1 MKESRHTA
9 PPKWADRILQWYCSD
24 YYLEEVQ
31 GDLHEWYYSQIQ
43 HSRRFLKT
51 RYVFQLVR
59 YYSFTRSKSFQK
71 LITNPNYLS
80 MKNILLI
87 TYRNLKKDKISAT
100 MRLLNLAFG
109 ISVFLLALVYANY
122 ELNYDQYHEK
132 GNSIYRIGQDHGE
145 GRPWA
150 AGPIGLG
157 PYLTEN
163 VSDVK
168 SMVRFVPAR
177 DTWVKV
183 GENKVVEKRVFFA
196 DSAALSMF
204 SYEMVQGNSKT
215 ALKDPKSIVLTES
228 MAKKYF
234 GDADPMGKVIELQAD
249 RGSQNKTVTGVIK
262 DVPAQSHLQFD
273 FLCSI
278 YSYGNKKYQRRWRNY
293 MVYTFIEAEE
303 ASLNNIQKLV
313 RSEFIERYNGEED
326 DPFTTVLTPLKKIHL
341 YTNQEKDNADHG
353 NIYYIYILFSIGT
366 FVLIISC
373 INFINLTIIKGL
385 DRAKEVGLRK
395 TVGAFRHQ
403 LIVQFMSENMVL
415 LLFAGI
421 CSAIVLAIAAPFFRE
436 LSGLQL
442 PLNFISN
449 PQILLP
455 LLYILIGLELISGV
469 YPAVVL
475 SRFKP
480 AEIIKSGGSTSLSL
494 RKIGLTRK
502 ALIITQFSLSVILVI
517 GSVIVY
523 SQLNYLKDRDLGFAK
538 EQVLLLEINRS
549 MRGNL
554 EAFKEK
560 LATIS
565 GVVRVSISSDV
576 PGYRISMES
585 VRLLADSESHRSRIL
600 EVDEKF
606 LDTYK
611 IDLISGENFSLNN
624 PDQAEFIINETLA
637 TMAFGSRNPLNQQL
651 AWADTGIVVGVV
663 KDFNFKSLHT
673 EVEPISLIRN
683 LDLNHG
689 YLSIQFNPRSTESV
703 LAGLEQT
710 GREIYPDLPKLES
723 EFLDDRF
730 GQLYLAEDRL
740 QTIVWFFC
748 LITILLT
755 VSGIFGVASYN
766 AHKRSKEIAIR
777 KVLGAG
783 SSEMIWQLLKGFVV
797 LLGSALFIGLPG
809 AYFLADWWLQDF
821 AYQVTINPLIF
832 ASAAIGMLILIVA
845 SSGMVTFKAT
855 QTNPATT
862 LKSE

>member
-1 MKESRHTA
+1 MKEHKHST
-9 PPKWADRILQWYCSD
+9 PPKWADRLLEWYCSE

-31 GDLHEWYYSQIQ
+31 GDLHEWFYSQDE
-43 HSRRFLKT
+43 SSTKFLT
-51 RYVFQLVR
+51 IRYFLQVFR
-59 YYSFTRSKSFQK
+59 YYSLTRSKSFQK

-87 TYRNLKKDKISAT
+87 TYRNLKKDKVSGF
-100 MRLLNLAFG
+100 MRLANLAFG
-109 ISVFLLALVYANY
+109 ITVFLLALVYAKY
-122 ELNYDQYHEK
+122 ELSYDQYHEK
-132 GNSIYRIGQDHGE
+132 GNAIYRLGQDHG
-145 GRPWA
+145 GDRAWA

-157 PYLTEN
+157 PYLLEN
-163 VSDVK
+163 ISDVK

-183 GENKVVEKRVFFA
+183 GENKVVEKRVFYA
-196 DSAALSMF
+196 DSAALSLF
-204 SYEMVQGNSKT
+204 SYEMVQGNPKT
-215 ALKDPKSIVLTES
+215 ALTDPKSIVLTQS

-234 GDADPMGKVIELQAD
+234 GEEDPMGKTMELQAD
-249 RGSQNKTVTGVIK
+249 RGRSRTVTGVIK
-262 DVPAQSHLQFD
+262 DVPAQSHLRFD

-278 YSYGNKKYQRRWRNY
+278 YSYGDEDYQRSWRNY
-293 MVYTFIEAEE
+293 FVYTFVESEKDGLE
-303 ASLNNIQKLV
+303 NIKELAKA
-313 RSEFIERYNGEED
+313 EFINRYNGNEED
-326 DPFTTVLTPLKKIHL
+326 PFSIVLTPLQKIHL
-341 YTNQEKDNADHG
+341 FTNQEKDNADHG
-353 NIYYIYILFSIGT
+353 NVYYIYILFSIGT

-373 INFINLTIIKGL
+373 INFINLTVIKGL
-385 DRAKEVGLRK
+385 DRSKEVGLRK

-403 LIVQFMSENMVL
+403 LIVQFMSENLVL

-421 CSAIVLAIAAPFFRE
+421 CSAIVLAIVAPFFRE

-442 PLNFISN
+442 PLNFIAN
-449 PQILLP
+449 PEILLP

-480 AEIIKSGGSTSLSL
+480 AEIIKSGSSTSSSL
-494 RKIGLTRK
+494 KKIGLTRK
-502 ALIITQFSLSVILVI
+502 ALIITQFSLSIILVI

-523 SQLNYLKDRDLGFAK
+523 SQLNYLKGRDLGFAK
-538 EQVLLLEINRS
+538 DQVLLIEINRS
-549 MRGNL
+549 MRGNI

-560 LATIS
+560 LIS
-565 GVVRVSISSDV
+565 TTGVTRVSVSSDV
-576 PGYRISMES
+576 PGYRISMET
-585 VRLLADSESHRSRIL
+585 VRPLGNSEGHMSRIL
-600 EVDEKF
+600 ETDENF

-611 IDLISGENFSLNN
+611 IELVAGQNFSITN
-624 PDQAEFIINETLA
+624 PYQREFIINETMA
-637 TMAFGSRNPLNQQL
+637 AVAFGNSDPINQQL
-651 AWADTGIVVGVV
+651 AWADTGVVVGVV

-673 EVEPISLIRN
+673 DVEPITLSRN
-683 LDLNHG
+683 LPINFG
-689 YLSIQFNPRSTESV
+689 YLSVQFNTKSTEAV
-703 LAGLEQT
+703 LASIERI
-710 GREIYPDLPKLES
+710 GREIYPDLPRLEP

-730 GQLYLAEDRL
+730 GQLYLAENRL

-797 LLGSALFIGLPG
+797 LLGSALILGLPG

-832 ASAAIGMLILIVA
+832 VSAAIGMLVLVIA
-845 SSGMVTFKAT
+845 SSGMVIFKAT
-855 QTNPATT
+855 QINPAAT
-862 LKSE
+862 LKNE